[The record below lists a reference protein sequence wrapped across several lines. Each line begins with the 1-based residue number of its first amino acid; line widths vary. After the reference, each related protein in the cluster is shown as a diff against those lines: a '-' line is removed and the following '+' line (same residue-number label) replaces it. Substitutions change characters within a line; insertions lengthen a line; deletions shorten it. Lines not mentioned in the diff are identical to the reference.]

1 MYLQEKIKPYSQE
14 GEKSQ
19 QVEQMFD
26 NIAPSYDA
34 LNHRLSWNIDRYW
47 RRRLLSTLKEIHIN
61 RMLDVATG
69 TGDLAIKAAEKLDVD
84 TIVGI
89 DLSDEMLKVARRK
102 TCDRKLQETIKFE
115 KADCL
120 NLKYA
125 DNTFDAVVAA
135 FGIRN
140 FQQLDRGLE
149 EMLRVMKPGGRLRII
164 ELTTPKFLPARWLF
178 WLYTHT
184 WLPFYGRIVSK
195 DNSAYQYLTDTIE
208 AFPQGETMM
217 QIMQKAGFRNTTF
230 KRLTF
235 GICTLYLAEKS
246 THG

>member
-69 TGDLAIKAAEKLDVD
+69 TGDLAIKAAEKLDVE

-102 TCDRKLQETIKFE
+102 ACDRNLQETIKFE

-235 GICTLYLAEKS
+235 GICTLYLAEK
-246 THG
+246 